1 MVTEVTL
8 GNGVTPAAPKR
19 PRRSAA
25 WNCAA
30 AFAMLPP
37 AVASMALENPEV
49 ELIATQARQLNH
61 RARGLFFVSLAC
73 GAVGFAMAMQMGLN
87 PNFLADVVKL
97 SGQQVGLLE
106 AARESCGIFALGL
119 LALLAGLGEPL
130 VAAVVL
136 VVFAV
141 GLGGYGLIPPVYQWV
156 VLLSLV
162 WSQGLHIWMPLPNS
176 MTLALAEPGQAGRR
190 MGQVQAAAAAGF
202 ALGLL
207 TALVLTRL
215 SVAIQPMYLIAGAAG
230 LCGAGACLGIPRG
243 IKTPGP
249 RLVVRRKY
257 ALYYLLCFLEGW
269 RKQVAIAFAGFLL
282 VKQFG
287 ASLQHMLLLQLVVQ
301 VISYFASHAVGR
313 LIDRIGERT
322 ILTAYYMCLTVF
334 FIGYATLH
342 NRWVLYGLFVMDNT
356 IFVLGMAV
364 TTYVGRIAPKEE
376 HTPTLSM
383 GVAMNH
389 VAAVSMP
396 LLGGVIWQVW
406 GYEYTFAIGALAAA
420 LSVLL
425 VRFVP
430 GRATVPA

>member
-1 MVTEVTL
+1 
-8 GNGVTPAAPKR
+8 
-19 PRRSAA
+19 
-25 WNCAA
+25 
-30 AFAMLPP
+30 
-37 AVASMALENPEV
+37 MALENPEV
-49 ELIATQARQLNH
+49 ELVSQPADHVAH
-61 RARGLFFVSLAC
+61 RARGLFFIGLAC

-87 PNFLADVVKL
+87 PNFLADVIKI

-106 AARESCGIFALGL
+106 AVRESCGIFALGL

-136 VVFAV
+136 IVFAL
-141 GLGGYGLIPPVYQWV
+141 GLGGYGLIPPTYHWV
-156 VLLSLV
+156 IILSLV

-176 MTLALAEPGQAGRR
+176 MTLALAEAGKSGRR
-190 MGQVQAAAAAGF
+190 LGQVQASSAAGF
-202 ALGLL
+202 GLGLL
-207 TALVLTRL
+207 MALVLNRFA
-215 SVAIQPMYLIAGAAG
+215 VPIQPMYLLAGAAG
-230 LCGAGACLGIPRG
+230 LVGAGACLGIPRG

-249 RLVVRRKY
+249 RLVARRKY

-269 RKQVAIAFAGFLL
+269 RKQIAIAFAGFLL

-287 ASLQHMLLLQLVVQ
+287 AKLEHMLILQIIVQ
-301 VISYFASHAVGR
+301 AISYISSRAAGK

-322 ILTAYYMCLTVF
+322 VLTFYYACLTVF

-342 NRWVLYGLFVMDNT
+342 NRWALYALFVLDNA

-364 TTYVGRIAPKEE
+364 TTYIGRIAPKAE

-396 LLGGVIWQVW
+396 LLGGVLWKFF
-406 GYEYTFAIGALAAA
+406 GYQYTFAIGALAAL
-420 LSVLL
+420 LSVVL

-430 GRATVPA
+430 AHLPHAQAG

>member
-1 MVTEVTL
+1 MCRCSGFAL
-8 GNGVTPAAPKR
+8 NKLIGVVSLLSGWYYPAR
-19 PRRSAA
+19 Q
-25 WNCAA
+25 
-30 AFAMLPP
+30 FIMT
-37 AVASMALENPEV
+37 LENPEV
-49 ELIATQARQLNH
+49 ELIAIRARQLAH
-61 RARGLFFVSLAC
+61 RTRGLFFVGLAC

-87 PNFLADVVKL
+87 PNFLADVVKI

-106 AARESCGIFALGL
+106 AARETCGILALGL

-136 VVFAV
+136 VVFAL
-141 GLGGYGLIPPVYQWV
+141 GLGGYGLIPPVYHWV

-176 MTLALAEPGQAGRR
+176 MTLALAEHGQAGRR
-190 MGQVQAAAAAGF
+190 LGQVQATGSAGF

-207 TALVLTRL
+207 TALMLNHF
-215 SVAIQPMYLIAGAAG
+215 SVAIQPMYLLAGVAG
-230 LCGAGACLGIPRG
+230 LLGAGACLGIPRN

-269 RKQVAIAFAGFLL
+269 RKQIAIAFAGFLL

-287 ASLQHMLLLQLVVQ
+287 ARLADMLMLQLVVQ
-301 VISYFASHAVGR
+301 VISYLASRPAGK
-313 LIDRIGERT
+313 LIDRVGERT
-322 ILTAYYMCLTVF
+322 VLTIYYACLTVF

-342 NRWVLYGLFVMDNT
+342 NRWALYGLFILDNA

-364 TTYVGRIAPKEE
+364 TTYVGHLAPKEE

-396 LLGGVIWQVW
+396 LLGGIIWNAW
-406 GYEYTFAIGALAAA
+406 GYQYTFGIGAVAA
-420 LSVLL
+420 LLSVIL

-430 GRATVPA
+430 DRAPAPA

>member
-1 MVTEVTL
+1 M
-8 GNGVTPAAPKR
+8 
-19 PRRSAA
+19 S
-25 WNCAA
+25 
-30 AFAMLPP
+30 
-37 AVASMALENPEV
+37 LENPEV
-49 ELIATQARQLNH
+49 ELIAAEDRQLAH

-73 GAVGFAMAMQMGLN
+73 GAVGFAMALQMGLN
-87 PNFLADVVKL
+87 PNFLADVLKI

-130 VAAVVL
+130 VGAVVL
-136 VVFAV
+136 VVFAL
-141 GLGGYGLIPPVYQWV
+141 GLGGYGLIPPAYSWV

-176 MTLALAEPGQAGRR
+176 MTLALAEPGRSGHR
-190 MGQVQAAAAAGF
+190 MGQVQAAAAVGF
-202 ALGLL
+202 GLGLV
-207 TALVLTRL
+207 TALVLNRCH
-215 SVAIQPMYLIAGAAG
+215 VPIQPMYFVAGIAG
-230 LCGAGACLGIPRG
+230 LLGAIACLGIPRA

-249 RLVVRRKY
+249 RLVVRRQY

-287 ASLQHMLLLQLVVQ
+287 ASLETMLLLQLAVQ
-301 VISYFASHAVGR
+301 VISYCVSRPVGK
-313 LIDRIGERT
+313 LIDRVGERT
-322 ILTAYYMCLTVF
+322 ILTFYYCCLTVF
-334 FIGYATLH
+334 FIGYATLRT
-342 NRWVLYGLFVMDNT
+342 RWALYGLFVLDNA

-364 TTYVGRIAPKEE
+364 TTYVGHIAPREE

-396 LLGGVIWQVW
+396 LIGGLIWNLW
-406 GYEYTFAIGALAAA
+406 GYQWTFAIGALAAL

-430 GRATVPA
+430 KHEPAA

>member
-1 MVTEVTL
+1 ME
-8 GNGVTPAAPKR
+8 
-19 PRRSAA
+19 
-25 WNCAA
+25 
-30 AFAMLPP
+30 
-37 AVASMALENPEV
+37 LENPEL
-49 ELIATQARQLNH
+49 ELIATQEREIAH
-61 RARGLFFVSLAC
+61 RTRGLFFVSLAC
-73 GAVGFAMAMQMGLN
+73 GAVGFAMALQMGLN
-87 PNFLADVVKL
+87 PNFLADVLKL

-130 VAAVVL
+130 VGCVVL
-136 VVFAV
+136 VVFAL
-141 GLGGYGLIPPVYQWV
+141 GLGGYGLVPPAFSWV
-156 VLLSLV
+156 LLLSLV

-176 MTLALAEPGQAGRR
+176 MTLALAEPGRAGRR
-190 MGQVQAAAAAGF
+190 LGQVQAAAAAGF
-202 ALGLL
+202 GLGLL
-207 TALVLTRL
+207 SALVLSRCQ
-215 SVAIQPMYLIAGAAG
+215 VPIQPMYVIAGVAG
-230 LCGAGACLGIPRG
+230 LLGAGACLGIPRA

-249 RLVVRRKY
+249 RFVVRRKY

-287 ASLQHMLLLQLVVQ
+287 ASLEVMLLLQLVVQ
-301 VISYFASHAVGR
+301 VISYFASRPIGK
-313 LIDRIGERT
+313 LIDRVGERRVLT
-322 ILTAYYMCLTVF
+322 IYYLCLTLF
-334 FIGYATLH
+334 FIGYATLRA
-342 NRWVLYGLFVMDNT
+342 RWALYSLFVLDNA

-364 TTYVGRIAPKEE
+364 TTYVGRIAPQEE

-396 LLGGVIWQVW
+396 LLGGVIWKVW
-406 GYEYTFAIGALAAA
+406 GYQYTFAIGALAAL

-430 GRATVPA
+430 ARAPMHEQRTT

>member
-1 MVTEVTL
+1 MT
-8 GNGVTPAAPKR
+8 
-19 PRRSAA
+19 
-25 WNCAA
+25 
-30 AFAMLPP
+30 
-37 AVASMALENPEV
+37 LENPEV
-49 ELIATQARQLNH
+49 ELITTETSQLAH

-73 GAVGFAMAMQMGLN
+73 GAVGFALAMQMGLN
-87 PNFLADVVKL
+87 PNFLADVIKIN
-97 SGQQVGLLE
+97 GRQVGFLE

-119 LALLAGLGEPL
+119 LALLAGLGEPM
-130 VAAVVL
+130 VGAVVL

-141 GLGGYGLIPPVYQWV
+141 GLGGYGLIPPVYHWV

-176 MTLALAEPGQAGRR
+176 MTLALAEPGQSGRR
-190 MGQVQAAAAAGF
+190 LGQVQAAAAAGF
-202 ALGLL
+202 ALGLM
-207 TALVLTRL
+207 TALVLNHFA
-215 SVAIQPMYLIAGAAG
+215 VAIQPMYLVAGAAG
-230 LCGAGACLGIPRG
+230 LLGAGACLGIPRG

-269 RKQVAIAFAGFLL
+269 RKQIAIAFAGFLL

-287 ASLQHMLLLQLVVQ
+287 ASLANMLALQLVVQ
-301 VISYFASHAVGR
+301 VISYFASHAAGK

-322 ILTAYYMCLTVF
+322 VLTFYYVCLTVF
-334 FIGYATLH
+334 FVGYATLR
-342 NRWVLYGLFVMDNT
+342 NRWALYGVFILDNS

-364 TTYVGRIAPKEE
+364 TTYVGRIAPQEE

-396 LLGGVIWQVW
+396 LLGGLIWNAW
-406 GYEYTFAIGALAAA
+406 GYSYTFGIGAIAA
-420 LSVLL
+420 LLSVVL
-425 VRFVP
+425 VRLVP
-430 GRATVPA
+430 ERTSTA